1 MAHRIMTEVTRVPS
15 DPLLDD
21 RRRLEPG
28 NG

>member
-1 MAHRIMTEVTRVPS
+1 MAHRMTTEVTRVPS

-28 NG
+28 DG